1 MNSLPSFARLSLE
14 QEPVSVVTR
23 RQSLLKLRRNLSETL
38 PEDLMTMIRDK
49 LLDKTMP
56 GQVCEHWDAWCRAA
70 KSMHAMCRDDNH
82 IAWHNGCKLLGL
94 SKQDDAGSKTWRMV
108 FKEICAELWS
118 LKNAPEK
125 RIYEYSYVLDGTNDN
140 INSRTH
146 PWIWYTWYLEET
158 LTQARGD
165 RWLGR
170 CASVL
175 GDHGEPGSWL
185 KFIALRWGNQ
195 EKLNQ
200 VANLGFKADQVL
212 TRPAGPA
219 EITAVLHMEVHV
231 PKAPSSE
238 DLEKAY
244 EDGMNVNAFTM
255 RSASSFPFFQKETA
269 LQNAVRWA
277 VNKDRG
283 WLRVVEWLLSVGA
296 DPNFRDNDRTWTP
309 LMEAVMTKNTELV
322 SLLVEKGAD
331 LEALALGRG
340 MAYIETALSMAVGT
354 NQVNIVEELL
364 SHKANPNFILN
375 RPEAREDNISLLMLA
390 CATKNHILVDV
401 LIKSGANV
409 HFRNAKGQTPLMYSC
424 GVGGGVV
431 IASVFIDAGAEV
443 GAKDLERKTA
453 LMLSCSNLDPQ
464 TVKFLIR
471 EGADALAKDI
481 HGKSV
486 VEYADTSKYKGR
498 NEMYDNDLKQILK
511 ALEEAS
517 TTQLATQLEGE
528 RLEE

>member
-14 QEPVSVVTR
+14 QEPVSVKTR
-23 RQSLLKLRRNLSETL
+23 RQSVLKLRRNLSETL

-94 SKQDDAGSKTWRMV
+94 YKQDDAGSKTWRMV
-108 FKEICAELWS
+108 FKEICDELWH
-118 LKNAPEK
+118 LKNAPKKE
-125 RIYEYSYVLDGTNDN
+125 IYMYSYKLDGTNDN

-146 PWIWYTWYLEET
+146 PWIWYTWYLKET

-165 RWLGR
+165 LWLGR

-175 GDHGEPGSWL
+175 GNHGKPGSWL
-185 KFIALRWGNQ
+185 KFIALQWGNQ

-200 VANLGFKADQVL
+200 AANLGFKADLVL
-212 TRPAGPA
+212 TRPAGPT
-219 EITAVLHMEVHV
+219 ETTMVLHMNVHV
-231 PKAPSSE
+231 PIAPSSE
-238 DLEKAY
+238 GLEKAY
-244 EDGMNVNAFTM
+244 KDGMNVNAVTTRFGE
-255 RSASSFPFFQKETA
+255 KETV
-269 LQNAVRWA
+269 LQSAVRWA
-277 VNKDRG
+277 VNKGRG

-296 DPNFRDNDRTWTP
+296 DPNFRYNDQTWTP

-322 SLLVEKGAD
+322 SLLLEKGAD
-331 LEALALGRG
+331 LEATALGRG
-340 MAYIETALSMAVGT
+340 YAYIETALSMAVGT

-364 SHKANPNFILN
+364 SHKANPNFIMN
-375 RPEAREDNISLLMLA
+375 RPESREDNISLLMLA

>member
-1 MNSLPSFARLSLE
+1 MNPLPSFARLSLK
-14 QEPVSVVTR
+14 QEPTKMTVKTR
-23 RQSLLKLRRNLSETL
+23 RQSLLELRRNPSNTL

-82 IAWHNGCKLLGL
+82 IAWQNGCKLLGL
-94 SKQDDAGSKTWRMV
+94 SKKDDAGSKTWRMV
-108 FKEICAELWS
+108 FKEICAELWD
-118 LKNAPEK
+118 LKNVGK
-125 RIYEYSYVLDGTNDN
+125 KQIYMYSYVLDGTNDN
-140 INSRTH
+140 ITSRTH

-165 RWLGR
+165 LWLGR

-175 GDHGEPGSWL
+175 GNHGKPGSWL
-185 KFIALRWGNQ
+185 KFIALQWGNQ

-200 VANLGFKADQVL
+200 AANLGFKADEVL
-212 TRPAGPA
+212 TRPVGPPD
-219 EITAVLHMEVHV
+219 ITVVFHVAVYV
-231 PKAPSSE
+231 PIAPSSE

-244 EDGMNVNAFTM
+244 KDGMNVNAFTM
-255 RSASSFPFFQKETA
+255 RFGEKETV

-331 LEALALGRG
+331 LEAIALGRG
-340 MAYIETALSMAVGT
+340 DAYIETALSMAVGT
-354 NQVNIVEELL
+354 DQVNIVEELL
-364 SHKANPNFILN
+364 SHKANPNFIMN
-375 RPEAREDNISLLMLA
+375 RPESQAGNISLLMLA
-390 CATKNHILVDV
+390 CETKNHILVDV
-401 LIKSGANV
+401 LIKNGANV
-409 HFRNAKGQTPLMYSC
+409 DFRNAKGQTPLMYIC
-424 GVGGGVV
+424 GLRRAEV
-431 IASVFIDAGAEV
+431 IANVFIEAGAKV
-443 GAKDLERKTA
+443 GAKDLEGKTA
-453 LMLSCSNLDPQ
+453 LMLSCSNLDVE
-464 TVKFLIR
+464 TVKLLIR
-471 EGADALAKDI
+471 EGADALATDI
-481 HGKSV
+481 HGKSA
-486 VEYADTSKYKGR
+486 VEYADTSKWKGLT
-498 NEMYDNDLKQILK
+498 ETYDNDLEQILK
-511 ALEEAS
+511 ALREAR